1 MPKGVVW
8 RHEDV
13 FRVLGGG
20 IDFMTGG
27 TLADECDAVAE
38 GAEPGRMVT
47 LRRSRR

>member
-20 IDFMTGG
+20 IDFDTGEKY
-27 TLADECDAVAE
+27 ADEYAVQH
-38 GAEPGRMVT
+38 GRGRDD
-47 LRRSRR
+47 RRRAAAS